1 MKVLLTGATG
11 YIGHQLALK
20 LAARDITV
28 HALIRNL
35 NSNKIPHHK
44 NIILFKGDIC
54 DYQSIELAI
63 EECQYVFHVA
73 AFTNLKCN
81 KIDNFYTINVLGT
94 KNLLKAALK
103 NNIEK
108 LIYTS
113 TLSVF
118 GPSLKNVP
126 INELQPRLV
135 SYSNDYELTKSM
147 SEEVVRE
154 YTGKG
159 LPCVILNV
167 SKVYGPGLATYSNGV
182 NKLILKIMN
191 NNVLIVPSKL
201 HVNSNYVFINDVVN
215 AHLLAMKH
223 GVSGEKYIIGGE
235 NIDYSGLFE
244 KIANISRRELFI
256 VRINYNFMKACLTI
270 ITRLSFII
278 KKNIGLTPKIL
289 DSLFTDRSASSQKAI
304 LGLNYRITPLH
315 VGLEKTIKN
324 LLK

>member
-20 LAARDITV
+20 LAARNITV
-28 HALIRNL
+28 HALVRNL

-63 EECQYVFHVA
+63 EDCQYVFHVA

-81 KIDNFYTINVLGT
+81 KIDDFYTTNVLGT

-103 NNIEK
+103 FNIKK

-118 GPSLKNVP
+118 GPALKNVP

-167 SKVYGPGLATYSNGV
+167 SKVYGPGLATFSNGV
-182 NKLILKIMN
+182 NKLILK
-191 NNVLIVPSKL
+191 
-201 HVNSNYVFINDVVN
+201 
-215 AHLLAMKH
+215 
-223 GVSGEKYIIGGE
+223 
-235 NIDYSGLFE
+235 
-244 KIANISRRELFI
+244 
-256 VRINYNFMKACLTI
+256 
-270 ITRLSFII
+270 
-278 KKNIGLTPKIL
+278 
-289 DSLFTDRSASSQKAI
+289 
-304 LGLNYRITPLH
+304 
-315 VGLEKTIKN
+315 
-324 LLK
+324 